1 MLKFEIYV
9 DFVGTEQ
16 STAPKRLKL
25 EHYGA
30 EAEKDEVTNFE
41 NDEVSN
47 ESERTSMDFKDINQG
62 KADQQCP
69 LFVLPLHSLLSSE
82 EQALVFKQPPGNKA
96 FPAKFSF

>member
-1 MLKFEIYV
+1 
-9 DFVGTEQ
+9 
-16 STAPKRLKL
+16 
-25 EHYGA
+25 
-30 EAEKDEVTNFE
+30 
-41 NDEVSN
+41 
-47 ESERTSMDFKDINQG
+47 MDFKDINQG